1 MPIRLEDLRQRG
13 VVKPTPVREEPEAP
27 LTDLIYK
34 LAEGIA
40 SAQTKLDLQTAEL
53 LSVLA
58 ETDVEIVPQ
67 ITRQVDEEGN
77 LTTESADPES
87 RSLLELGFEPTRYQF
102 SRATVDVGFDLSI
115 SETEERE
122 EETDTESEYRLFAR
136 TYELREERSYQ
147 RDVESTAHITATLEP
162 TSLPVHL
169 SPAES
174 IEAESDDS

>member
-1 MPIRLEDLRQRG
+1 MPIRPEDLRLRG
-13 VVKPTPVREEPEAP
+13 LVKPTPVREEPEAP

-40 SAQTKLDLQTAEL
+40 SAQTKLDLQTAEV

-58 ETDVEIVPQ
+58 ETDVEVVPQ
-67 ITRQVDEEGN
+67 LTRRIDAEGTV
-77 LTTESADPES
+77 TTESTEPEP

-102 SRATVDVGFDLSI
+102 SQATVEVGFDLTIAES
-115 SETEERE
+115 EERE
-122 EETDTESEYRLFAR
+122 EETETESEYRLFAR

-162 TSLPVHL
+162 TPLPVRL

-174 IEAESDDS
+174 IEGDEP

>member
-1 MPIRLEDLRQRG
+1 MPIRSEDLRLRG
-13 VVKPTPVREEPEAP
+13 LVKPTPVREEPEAP

-40 SAQTKLDLQTAEL
+40 SAQTKLDFQTAEV

-58 ETDVEIVPQ
+58 ETDVEVVPQ
-67 ITRQVDEEGN
+67 VTRRIDAEGAV
-77 LTTESADPES
+77 TTESAAPES

-102 SRATVDVGFDLSI
+102 SQATVEVGFDLAI
-115 SETEERE
+115 SE
-122 EETDTESEYRLFAR
+122 EETSDEETETESEYGLYAR

-147 RDVESTAHITATLEP
+147 RDVESTARITATLEP
-162 TSLPVHL
+162 VPLPVAL

-174 IEAESDDS
+174 IESEES